1 MRSIYLP
8 LLDLIGL
15 LKSGRF
21 DLVGFLGGL
30 SGELAGSL
38 EILAEVVNW

>member
-1 MRSIYLP
+1 MRSIYIP
-8 LLDLIGL
+8 LLDLISL

-30 SGELAGSL
+30 GGELWDFGGGGEL
-38 EILAEVVNW
+38 VMV